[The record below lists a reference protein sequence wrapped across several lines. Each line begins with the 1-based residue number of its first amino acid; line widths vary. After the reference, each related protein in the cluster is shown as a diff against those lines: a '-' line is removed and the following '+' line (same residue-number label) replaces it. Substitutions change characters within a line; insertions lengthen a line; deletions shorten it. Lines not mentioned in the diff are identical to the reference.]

1 MISRTDSHGT
11 LVGDTIRLYEEDDG
25 TGYATRK
32 LNVRPEKADK
42 IDFSTVTDEN
52 GDTLPTIYEDS
63 FNSEFCIVGKTCKTS
78 EEAMEAVTIGMDV
91 KTFFK
96 ENV

>member
-1 MISRTDSHGT
+1 MSSRTDCHGT

-25 TGYATRK
+25 TWYATRK
-32 LNVRPEKADK
+32 INVRPEKADK

-52 GDTLPTIYEDS
+52 GEHVPIYEDS
-63 FNSEFCIVGKTCKTS
+63 FNCEFCIVGKTCKTS

-96 ENV
+96 ESV